1 MGVGA
6 GLYMYDVV
14 KRSLSLSHVLMSSCR
29 YKVTIVVMGEPGSDF
44 TVWCNKHRCPGGSPQ
59 SLVYLWFKGAKH
71 HILRPIYRLICVRTL
86 FTIDKSVA
94 GRQLYFVVN
103 RASTNYLTR

>member
-1 MGVGA
+1 
-6 GLYMYDVV
+6 
-14 KRSLSLSHVLMSSCR
+14 
-29 YKVTIVVMGEPGSDF
+29 MGETGSDF
-44 TVWCNKHRCPGGSPQ
+44 IQYGNKHRGPGDSPQ

-71 HILRPIYRLICVRTL
+71 HILRPIYRLIYVRTL

-103 RASTNYLTR
+103 RASTNYLTRGLQTFQESTENTHF